1 MKKTTTTHLG
11 LSALLTVLTLTGCAV
26 QRIEREARSL
36 ADQGKYEEAIRT
48 LEQGVQRYD
57 DEAGLRRARLRLRD
71 EAESRLLG
79 AAAADRSA
87 GHTERAR
94 KAAQRMLKIEP
105 GNARAQTL
113 IDDMEREARVRAAE
127 AQARE
132 LVTAGKLRQAQSV
145 IEAALKINP
154 RDVNLVAL
162 QRDVDLRLRRD
173 EDPTQMRLADTRPVT
188 LEFRDAN
195 VRMIFDALSQSTG
208 VNFIVDRD
216 VRQDLNATIFLKQSS
231 LEGALN
237 VLTGSNQLLMRVL
250 SPTTVLI
257 YPNTAEKIKEYQDLL
272 IRGFYLV
279 NADAKQTG
287 SLLRTMLKLRD
298 VFVDEK
304 LNLVVVRDS
313 PEAVR
318 LAERLV
324 AMHDLAEPEVM
335 LEVEVLEVKS
345 TRLTELGVKYPDS
358 FALTPLGS
366 ASSSSSSGSTQ
377 LTLSDLQNLNRSRIG
392 VAVPD
397 LLINLKRDVGD
408 FNVLANPRIRAR
420 NREKARILIGDRVPV
435 VTSSTGTGF
444 VSQNVQYIEVGLK
457 LEVEPNVYFDDGVAI
472 KVALEVSS
480 LTREVNTGGVLAYQ
494 IGTRTANTTLRLQD
508 GETQLL
514 AGLISKEDRSNASR
528 IPGLGDLPVLGR
540 LFSNQRDDSQKTEI
554 VLSITPRLIRA
565 ARMPDAHMSEF
576 WSGTESTLRLNPLSL
591 AASSN
596 AQPQKEKVDAAAPV
610 APGPTPSQSKP
621 DAPTQAATTQV
632 ATSLVGPAQARV
644 GEVFEV
650 SVRLK
655 SDGAVTSAP
664 LELGYDA
671 QLLEVSEVLEGPYF
685 RAGGAQTHF
694 MKQVLV
700 QNGAQDGR
708 IVVAA
713 QSDLPQGVQADEAL
727 VIMRFTAK
735 TSGTAHVRL
744 TGATAFGVGGSTP
757 TVTLPA
763 PLQINIE

>member
-1 MKKTTTTHLG
+1 MINKHWPVALCA
-11 LSALLTVLTLTGCAV
+11 LSLLAGCAA

-36 ADQGKYEEAIRT
+36 AREGRYEEALHTIDD
-48 LEQGVQRYD
+48 GVQRYND
-57 DEAGLRRARLRLRD
+57 DADLRRTRARLRED
-71 EAESRLLG
+71 AEATLLG
-79 AAAADRSA
+79 SAARERSA
-87 GHTERAR
+87 GHADKAR
-94 KAAQRMLKIEP
+94 EAAQRLLKLDP
-105 GNARAQTL
+105 ANARAQTL
-113 IDDMEREARVRAAE
+113 IDDMERDERVRAAQT
-127 AQARE
+127 QARA
-132 LVTAGKLRQAQSV
+132 LIAASKLRQAQTV
-145 IEAALKINP
+145 IEAALKTNP
-154 RDVNLVAL
+154 RDVALLAL
-162 QRDVDLRLRRD
+162 QREVDLRLRRD

-208 VNFIVDRD
+208 VNFIIDRD
-216 VRQDLNATIFLKQSS
+216 VRQDLSATLFLKGSP

-237 VLTGSNQLLMRVL
+237 VLTSSNQLLMRVL

-257 YPNTAEKIKEYQDLL
+257 YPNTPEKIKEYQDLL

-287 SLLRTMLKLRD
+287 ALLRTMLKLRD

-324 AMHDLAEPEVM
+324 AMQDLAEPEVM

-366 ASSSSSSGSTQ
+366 SSSSSGSSSGSSSAA
-377 LTLSDLQNLNRSRIG
+377 LTLNDLANLNRTRIG

-420 NREKARILIGDRVPV
+420 NREKARVLIGDRVPV

-444 VSQNVQYIEVGLK
+444 ISQNVQYLDVGLK

-472 KVALEVSS
+472 KVGLEVSS
-480 LTREVNTGGVLAYQ
+480 ITREVNTGGVLAYQ

-540 LFSNQRDDSQKTEI
+540 LFANQRDDSQKTEI

-565 ARMPDAHMSEF
+565 ARMPDVNVSEF
-576 WSGTESTLRLNPLSL
+576 WSGTESTLRLRPLSL
-591 AASSN
+591 AGTVTTPEVQKKDEEQSQS
-596 AQPQKEKVDAAAPV
+596 AQPAKSLPAQTHITVHGPAKVKVGDTFEVTVRVNASTAL
-610 APGPTPSQSKP
+610 
-621 DAPTQAATTQV
+621 
-632 ATSLVGPAQARV
+632 TSL
-644 GEVFEV
+644 
-650 SVRLK
+650 
-655 SDGAVTSAP
+655 P
-664 LELGYDA
+664 LELNFDPKA
-671 QLLEVSEVLEGPYF
+671 LEVVEVLQGPYF
-685 RAGGAQTHF
+685 GSANNSGQF
-694 MKQVLV
+694 MKQVL
-700 QNGAQDGR
+700 AQDGR
-708 IVVAA
+708 VLISA
-713 QSDLPQGVQADEAL
+713 QSTQAQGVLADTEML
-727 VIMRFTAK
+727 TLRVSAK
-735 TSGTAHVRL
+735 AAGTTQL
-744 TGATAFGVGGSTP
+744 KLNGATAFGVNGSPLP
-757 TVTLPA
+757 TVTAA
-763 PLQINIE
+763 PLAIEVE